1 MKITHWQLFKDSL
14 IHPKKLAAYRLLP
27 IGKIIQFVLLLVL
40 FVTIVSFIQFL
51 TGVGLETSQING
63 LKQFVNDIKWLIYPF
78 AFLLLFV
85 INSFTLFV
93 QISIY
98 AFIGLGLLK
107 FQHKRGEFRH
117 IWRTTAFTVTLSTI
131 FTSLSVFFISN
142 NRLVSSLSIAITA
155 IYLIIACSKYPNQPK
170 K

>member
-1 MKITHWQLFKDSL
+1 MKIKHWQLFKDSL

-27 IGKIIQFVLLLVL
+27 IGKVIQYVLLLVL

-51 TGVGLETSQING
+51 TGVGLETTQING

-78 AFLLLFV
+78 AFLLLFI
-85 INSFTLFV
+85 INSFTFFV

-98 AFIGLGLLK
+98 AFIGLGILK
-107 FQHKRGEFRH
+107 FTNKRGEFRH

-131 FTSLSVFFISN
+131 LTTLSVFLITNTS
-142 NRLVSSLSIAITA
+142 LVSSISIVITV
-155 IYLIIACSKYPNQPK
+155 IYLVIACSKYPNQPK

>member
-27 IGKIIQFVLLLVL
+27 IGKVIQYVLLLVS
-40 FVTIVSFIQFL
+40 FVTIVSFIQFV
-51 TGVGLETSQING
+51 TGVGQETSQIDG

-78 AFLLLFV
+78 SLLFLF
-85 INSFTLFV
+85 IISSFTLFV

-98 AFIGLGLLK
+98 AFIGLGILK
-107 FQHKRGEFRH
+107 SQHKRGEFRH
-117 IWRTTAFTVTLSTI
+117 IWRTTAFAVTLSTI
-131 FTSLSVFFISN
+131 FATLSVFFITN
-142 NRLVSSLSIAITA
+142 NRLVSSISIIITA
-155 IYLIIACSKYPNQPK
+155 IYLVIACSKYPNQPK